1 MYNLQNLWAR
11 FIEVKPSNDQL
22 KIIKHQIL
30 EIYKIETYWFCQNGS
45 PLVHKQHA
53 VHRRV
58 REKANK
64 SEERCVVSDT
74 IHINLYP
81 FILIQST
88 IVAFFIVY
96 FHNFVLQYR
105 VIISQYRYLNLWLY
119 SVHVFVFHEW
129 TFFLFQ

>member
-1 MYNLQNLWAR
+1 MYNLHNLWAR

-45 PLVHKQHA
+45 LLVHKQHV

-64 SEERCVVSDT
+64 
-74 IHINLYP
+74 
-81 FILIQST
+81 
-88 IVAFFIVY
+88 
-96 FHNFVLQYR
+96 
-105 VIISQYRYLNLWLY
+105 RY
-119 SVHVFVFHEW
+119 V
-129 TFFLFQ
+129 